1 MFSVANPN
9 PAVRRFLPG
18 TNNEQWV
25 DFRILSD
32 SEYRVIKQELGI
44 RKVEIY
50 PVNEKTGEVG
60 YARVERP
67 TAEQEKAFSDEVNVR
82 SIDGWHLVDRE
93 TKEPIPCTRENKLAL
108 SYDSPHFSIWSA
120 GEVKEIREAMQRREA
135 AVSKNS

>member
-1 MFSVANPN
+1 MFSVKKPN

-18 TNNEQWV
+18 TDKQQWV

-32 SEYRVIKQELGI
+32 AEYRAIKEELGI
-44 RKVEIY
+44 KKVEIY

-67 TAEQEKAFSDEVNVR
+67 TSEQEKAFGDEVNAR
-82 SIDGWHLVDRE
+82 SIDGWLLIDVE
-93 TKEPIPCTRENKLAL
+93 TGEPIPCTRENKLAL
-108 SYDSPHFSIWSA
+108 SYDSPHFSIWSGA
-120 GEVKEIREAMQRREA
+120 EVKEIREAMQRREA